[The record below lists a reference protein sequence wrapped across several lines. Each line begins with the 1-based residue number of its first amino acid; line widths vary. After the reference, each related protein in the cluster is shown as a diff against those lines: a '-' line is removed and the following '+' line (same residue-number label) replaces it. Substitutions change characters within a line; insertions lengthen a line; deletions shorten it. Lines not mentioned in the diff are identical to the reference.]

1 MESGWGR
8 VSLETTRRE
17 WAGLWNRLIN
27 SPSGMS
33 RLTAMM
39 SARWIM
45 TWAMRRSCRPRILRS
60 MVRSIA
66 EKPTSSGV
74 EASSTTCRSSRTDP
88 GFHPNSVRIAR
99 VSQFSAT
106 GRATSPCGTTAG
118 RLRVLRGLSWV
129 GSESAISV
137 HPLPIRIRI
146 GNAELR
152 QNLLLEGLHGLGV
165 AVAFV
170 IVTDQMQEAM
180 HRQMAE
186 MMIERLLLVIGL
198 FSRRFVGDGDIA
210 QHAWRIV
217 GADRAGRRQGRE
229 RQHVGRLVD
238 AAPVAVQRANSG
250 VVGQHD
256 SKFGFAYICID
267 HLGRDRDGTL
277 DDRFGVGFGL
287 PALGNDENLGDGKGK
302 GRHRPGISFATGAR
316 LQRAL
321 GGRFWHQVL
330 LVAGRCGNPS

>member
-1 MESGWGR
+1 
-8 VSLETTRRE
+8 
-17 WAGLWNRLIN
+17 
-27 SPSGMS
+27 MS
-33 RLTAMM
+33 RLTATI
-39 SARWIM
+39 SARCTI
-45 TWAMRRSCRPRILRS
+45 TSAMRRSCRLRILRS
-60 MVRSIA
+60 MVRSMA

-99 VSQFSAT
+99 VSQFSAA

-152 QNLLLEGLHGLGV
+152 QYLLLEGFHGLGV

-180 HRQMAE
+180 HRQVAE

-198 FSRRFVGDGDIA
+198 FSRRFIGDGDVA
-210 QHAWRIV
+210 EHPRGIV
-217 GADRAGRRQGRE
+217 GSDRAAGRRQGRK
-229 RQHVGRLVD
+229 RQ
-238 AAPVAVQRANSG
+238 
-250 VVGQHD
+250 
-256 SKFGFAYICID
+256 
-267 HLGRDRDGTL
+267 
-277 DDRFGVGFGL
+277 
-287 PALGNDENLGDGKGK
+287 
-302 GRHRPGISFATGAR
+302 
-316 LQRAL
+316 
-321 GGRFWHQVL
+321 QV
-330 LVAGRCGNPS
+330 